1 MNNKVKEAMQSIESA
16 MNAAVSKGVF
26 VNLESAAYIFNCLKI
41 VKDELEFGS
50 SDSNIE

>member
-26 VNLESAAYIFNCLKI
+26 VNLESAAYIFNCVKVL
-41 VKDELEFGS
+41 KDELEFRS
-50 SDSNIE
+50 NDSDPE